1 MEKVFEAINGVFS
14 FIGPL
19 SDFLWEFP
27 TNFDWYSSIPILGN
41 ISFAIILLLGSG
53 IFFSFR
59 IGFMQVTYFKKG
71 IRTMTEK
78 RVVET
83 GISPLASFFLSS
95 AMRVG
100 PGNILGVTGAIAVGG
115 PGALF
120 WMWISAFFG
129 MAVAYMEGVLAQIFK
144 EKKDDEF
151 VGGLPFY
158 GRKLLGNKVW
168 IGVFLSVLYIL
179 YALCCL
185 PAQGFNVVSSVG
197 RMAEIVTGK
206 TIPSGSAFYYIVGT
220 LIVILTAAIAF
231 GGIKKVSRWTDM
243 MVPVMAVLYMV
254 VVLLL
259 IILNF
264 TRIPYFFGSVFAGAF
279 KPDAFFGGVFGTVL
293 AQGVKRGL
301 MSNEAGQGT
310 ITMSAAAADAKHPCE
325 QGVIAS
331 LGVFL
336 DTIVI
341 CTLTGFVVVMA
352 HCWTGADAESW
363 QALDKLPKYTESNEA
378 GQGTITMS
386 AAAADAKHP
395 CEQGV
400 IASLG
405 VFLDTIVICTL
416 TGFVVV
422 MAHCWTG
429 ADAESWQALDKLP
442 KYTESIAV
450 LTPGTAMNG
459 IVTFLVTLCFCLFAF
474 TCLLGMISFSEIAAN
489 RIRKDKICI
498 NFVRC
503 IGLFVAAFGI
513 LCNIAGL
520 ELGNLWA
527 FSDLGNILIV
537 FFNVPIVYVGA
548 KYVFRATRHYKKNDG
563 TPFTSEVIGR
573 NDCVYWDEQAK
584 KAVKN
589 FSGK

>member
-1 MEKVFEAINGVFS
+1 MHKKICENNNIYVKCAKIIIYKKTKVCYYQGIERRKRGKEMLQTIENVNAAVNNFVWGVPAMVCIIGVGLVLSGRTGFIQFRKFGYAIKNSIGRIFTKSEAKEG
-14 FIGPL
+14 
-19 SDFLWEFP
+19 
-27 TNFDWYSSIPILGN
+27 SITPFQAVCTALAATVGTGN
-41 ISFAIILLLGSG
+41 IAGVAGALAI
-53 IFFSFR
+53 
-59 IGFMQVTYFKKG
+59 
-71 IRTMTEK
+71 
-78 RVVET
+78 
-83 GISPLASFFLSS
+83 
-95 AMRVG
+95 
-100 PGNILGVTGAIAVGG
+100 GG
-115 PGALF
+115 PGAVF

-197 RMAEIVTGK
+197 RMAEIVTGT
-206 TIPSGSAFYYIVGT
+206 TIASGSAFYYIVGA
-220 LIVILTAAIAF
+220 LIVVLTAAIAF
-231 GGIKKVSRWTDM
+231 GGIKKVSKWTDM

-341 CTLTGFVVVMA
+341 CRLTGFVVVMA
-352 HCWTGADAESW
+352 HCWTGADAE
-363 QALDKLPKYTESNEA
+363 N
-378 GQGTITMS
+378 
-386 AAAADAKHP
+386 
-395 CEQGV
+395 
-400 IASLG
+400 
-405 VFLDTIVICTL
+405 
-416 TGFVVV
+416 
-422 MAHCWTG
+422 
-429 ADAESWQALDKLP
+429 WQALDKLP

-498 NFVRC
+498 NIVRC

-548 KYVFRATRHYKKNDG
+548 KYVFRATKHYKKNDG

-573 NDCVYWDEQAK
+573 NDCVYWDERAK
-584 KAVKN
+584 KQ
-589 FSGK
+589 

>member
-27 TNFDWYSSIPILGN
+27 RILTGTVVSRFWE
-41 ISFAIILLLGSG
+41 IYLCDHTTSWVRIFSVSGSVYAGDLLLK
-53 IFFSFR
+53 R
-59 IGFMQVTYFKKG
+59 

-231 GGIKKVSRWTDM
+231 GGIKK
-243 MVPVMAVLYMV
+243 Y
-254 VVLLL
+254 
-259 IILNF
+259 
-264 TRIPYFFGSVFAGAF
+264 
-279 KPDAFFGGVFGTVL
+279 PD
-293 AQGVKRGL
+293 
-301 MSNEAGQGT
+301 GQ
-310 ITMSAAAADAKHPCE
+310 I
-325 QGVIAS
+325 
-331 LGVFL
+331 
-336 DTIVI
+336 
-341 CTLTGFVVVMA
+341 
-352 HCWTGADAESW
+352 
-363 QALDKLPKYTESNEA
+363 
-378 GQGTITMS
+378 
-386 AAAADAKHP
+386 
-395 CEQGV
+395 
-400 IASLG
+400 
-405 VFLDTIVICTL
+405 
-416 TGFVVV
+416 
-422 MAHCWTG
+422 
-429 ADAESWQALDKLP
+429 
-442 KYTESIAV
+442 
-450 LTPGTAMNG
+450 
-459 IVTFLVTLCFCLFAF
+459 
-474 TCLLGMISFSEIAAN
+474 
-489 RIRKDKICI
+489 
-498 NFVRC
+498 
-503 IGLFVAAFGI
+503 
-513 LCNIAGL
+513 
-520 ELGNLWA
+520 
-527 FSDLGNILIV
+527 
-537 FFNVPIVYVGA
+537 
-548 KYVFRATRHYKKNDG
+548 
-563 TPFTSEVIGR
+563 
-573 NDCVYWDEQAK
+573 
-584 KAVKN
+584 
-589 FSGK
+589 